1 MDELPDTLVSSTF
14 AGEDI
19 DGTPAQLNAE
29 LATLFSTVPP
39 APNPAKDGILK
50 PQVSSDRSDGEF
62 IEPILG
68 LKTLPE

>member
-39 APNPAKDGILK
+39 APNPAK
-50 PQVSSDRSDGEF
+50 
-62 IEPILG
+62 G
-68 LKTLPE
+68 LH